1 MESGGKGV
9 DLEQWSR
16 HAEWGE
22 GRRSRTVELTSK
34 LCVGAFIRIRKLSR
48 CNVNVVQTSGS
59 P

>member
-34 LCVGAFIRIRKLSR
+34 LCAGAFIQSLRYFTSR
-48 CNVNVVQTSGS
+48 RFTSQ
-59 P
+59 

>member
-22 GRRSRTVELTSK
+22 GRRSRTVESAWR
-34 LCVGAFIRIRKLSR
+34 VEGRA
-48 CNVNVVQTSGS
+48 
-59 P
+59 